1 MKSAHIFLTHRYH
14 TPHPG
19 CIQFIDKRKKQSVG
33 NHWIDTFEWI
43 LNGKQW
49 APVIQTFRLE
59 FVLFNDLAQMKI
71 KQLVSIGNF
80 TSAICLHFKIN
91 YIFIIC
97 LNNWNYFCIPLLRY
111 KFSVL
116 ALTYVAY
123 TCYHLTR
130 KPISV
135 VKAVLHRNCS
145 AIEIPKQIKLVTD
158 ASNESTWCDYAPFGM

>member
-1 MKSAHIFLTHRYH
+1 MFITEVDINWYTIEIGPHIFDAQISYTTSWVYTIHWQ
-14 TPHPG
+14 T
-19 CIQFIDKRKKQSVG
+19 KKKSVG

-97 LNNWNYFCIPLLRY
+97 LNNWNYFCIPLIGTNFRY
-111 KFSVL
+111 WHWH
-116 ALTYVAY
+116 TWR
-123 TCYHLTR
+123 TH
-130 KPISV
+130 
-135 VKAVLHRNCS
+135 
-145 AIEIPKQIKLVTD
+145 AIIWR
-158 ASNESTWCDYAPFGM
+158 ESQYRL